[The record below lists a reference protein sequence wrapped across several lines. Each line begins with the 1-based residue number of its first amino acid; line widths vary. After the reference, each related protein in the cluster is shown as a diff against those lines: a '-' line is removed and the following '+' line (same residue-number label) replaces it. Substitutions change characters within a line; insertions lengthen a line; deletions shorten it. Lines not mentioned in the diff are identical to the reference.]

1 MKANIVE
8 DSKFGFK
15 GIEPIPTQE
24 EVEKFYAQEFYDA
37 NAKYFNNSALLLQ
50 EEQSDFFNT
59 RWKAIYDEMESFFGE
74 KISEKSGFD
83 IGFGFAQALKY
94 MKIKEK

>member
-1 MKANIVE
+1 MKANIVK

-15 GIEPIPTQE
+15 RVEPIPTQE

-50 EEQSDFFNT
+50 EEQSDFLIQDGKQFMMKWSLFLVT
-59 RWKAIYDEMESFFGE
+59 KFQ
-74 KISEKSGFD
+74 ISLFLILD
-83 IGFGFAQALKY
+83 LALHKPSN
-94 MKIKEK
+94 I

>member
-15 GIEPIPTQE
+15 RVEPIPTQE

-59 RWKAIYDEMESFFGE
+59 RNPMGRFLDLRVV
-74 KISEKSGFD
+74 KSSTR
-83 IGFGFAQALKY
+83 QPQHHQRR
-94 MKIKEK
+94 